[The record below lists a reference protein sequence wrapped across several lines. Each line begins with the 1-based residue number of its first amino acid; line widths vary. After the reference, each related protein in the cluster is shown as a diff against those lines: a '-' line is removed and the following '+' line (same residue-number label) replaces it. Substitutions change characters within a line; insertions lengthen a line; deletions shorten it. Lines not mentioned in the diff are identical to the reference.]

1 MRIRSRSYGLRA
13 GVGAAMHYQARTR
26 LLLVNTA
33 ERYFDGTLYVLLAEY
48 VYSPV
53 RRPRP
58 RCE

>member
-33 ERYFDGTLYVLLAEY
+33 EKVLRRHIVRASCR
-48 VYSPV
+48 VCIFPSQTTPTPV
-53 RRPRP
+53 
-58 RCE
+58 